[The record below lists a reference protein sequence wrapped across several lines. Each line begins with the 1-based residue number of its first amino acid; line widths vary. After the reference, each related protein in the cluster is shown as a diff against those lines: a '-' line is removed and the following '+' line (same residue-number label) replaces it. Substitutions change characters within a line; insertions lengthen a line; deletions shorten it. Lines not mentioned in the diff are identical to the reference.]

1 MKKLIFTTILLSGP
15 AARSAWAAGSPE
27 AAGQGNLLI
36 LLFLGFVAL
45 IVVAQMVPAMIL
57 MMETVSGLAR
67 GAARRKGMV
76 LAAEMEEEK

>member
-1 MKKLIFTTILLSGP
+1 MKKSIFTTILISGA

-27 AAGQGNLLI
+27 TAGQGNLLI

-67 GAARRKGMV
+67 GNAGRKRMA
-76 LAAEMEEEK
+76 LAAEREEVK